1 MACAQTGRP
10 PAHLA
15 CAPPSFVSYAT
26 GNAPGVAVRVKVRV
40 GEGEGRYREV
50 VSCGRGRHIVSCT
63 ALPIDLTVL
72 RCTVLRVYLAPIVV
86 SSRRGRVLRD
96 PGTVLLLFLRI
107 IMVAYMFMQFMQIC
121 NALGAYSEPILG
133 AAPRRDPAVTPPRS
147 EVPKYSRLSH
157 LARYKR
163 IRQDTYPIGNPT
175 KSERRTS
182 AHALA
187 LRGRSRNSL

>member
-1 MACAQTGRP
+1 MW
-10 PAHLA
+10 
-15 CAPPSFVSYAT
+15 
-26 GNAPGVAVRVKVRV
+26 
-40 GEGEGRYREV
+40 EGETHCKLHSTINRLD
-50 VSCGRGRHIVSCT
+50 CT
-63 ALPIDLTVL
+63 TVY
-72 RCTVLRVYLAPIVV
+72 CVACVDLAPIVV
-86 SSRRGRVLRD
+86 RHRGVVVLRD

-147 EVPKYSRLSH
+147 EVPNSRLSH

-187 LRGRSRNSL
+187 LRGRSRNSR